1 MRVLP
6 SSRRTRIGGT
16 VFARLGDGHR
26 VDARIVVFN
35 LDAAMIVSAGAV
47 SRLKDAASVQGRF
60 WRLARK
66 RGFASPVR
74 IHIDGNLPAKVSLC
88 LSREAS
94 VLQEDWLPSG

>member
-35 LDAAMIVSAGAV
+35 LDAAMIVSADAV
-47 SRLKDAASVQGRF
+47 SRLKDAASV
-60 WRLARK
+60 
-66 RGFASPVR
+66 
-74 IHIDGNLPAKVSLC
+74 
-88 LSREAS
+88 
-94 VLQEDWLPSG
+94 